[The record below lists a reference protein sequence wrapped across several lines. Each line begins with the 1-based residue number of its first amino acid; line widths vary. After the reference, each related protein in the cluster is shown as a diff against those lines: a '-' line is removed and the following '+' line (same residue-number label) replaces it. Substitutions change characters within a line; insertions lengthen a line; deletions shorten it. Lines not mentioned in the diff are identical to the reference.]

1 MKQKCTIFCT
11 TGTADNFLKIAN
23 EISARK
29 ISKEGDNHDWSSLV
43 YRMEDTR
50 MTINRMDKSAPD
62 NGLAQVIE
70 ATQTLVK
77 KIKTDHSENQNALV
91 DSLSKCE
98 QLLAVTVEPVF
109 DVISEEIVY
118 SILEASDGV
127 LFTGHDFLDQEGCL
141 ILDMDGIVE

>member
-62 NGLAQVIE
+62 NGAPERPPERRVQWANE
-70 ATQTLVK
+70 TLK
-77 KIKTDHSENQNALV
+77 KPQSVA
-91 DSLSKCE
+91 
-98 QLLAVTVEPVF
+98 
-109 DVISEEIVY
+109 
-118 SILEASDGV
+118 
-127 LFTGHDFLDQEGCL
+127 
-141 ILDMDGIVE
+141 